1 MPKIQRD
8 VLLSMLTDVFVNDL
22 ISDCKS
28 YSPSAG
34 EMTYKVLRVI
44 LQEAER
50 NDYISE
56 KVLIGMKPCYYKR
69 KKFFYIIRNR
79 RAFF

>member
-56 KVLIGMKPCYYKR
+56 
-69 KKFFYIIRNR
+69 
-79 RAFF
+79 